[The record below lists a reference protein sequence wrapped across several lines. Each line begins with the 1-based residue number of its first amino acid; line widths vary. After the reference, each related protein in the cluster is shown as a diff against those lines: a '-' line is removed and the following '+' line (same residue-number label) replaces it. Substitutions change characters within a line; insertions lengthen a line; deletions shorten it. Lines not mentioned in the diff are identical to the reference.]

1 MQIKWTALLLAM
13 VLLLSLLP
21 AAVQAKDFVTNGTF
35 ENGLSGWEENGS
47 GAEAVPY
54 GAEDEGAYLKLAS
67 ENPMYVVQTVS
78 GLSGGGVYT
87 FWADVMG
94 KTNGFAVK
102 LEYWQGEAYVSA
114 ETKEIPATAEWKEN
128 TFDFTMP
135 DYADSVRLFL
145 RLVESGGEVCLDNVS
160 VLPQGEVKM
169 EPEPTHDDAYIETEK
184 AKEAVQL
191 LADLGIVEG
200 RAGGNFDPAAY
211 LTRAEAVTVV
221 LRLLGISATPE
232 MDTPFADVEYD
243 HWASAQ
249 IATGTK
255 LGIVNGVSETEFA
268 PEMCVTDVQF
278 IKMLVC
284 ALGYEVKARAL
295 GGYPSGYLAVAGQLE
310 LLDGIAVKNERL
322 PRGSMAVLAAN
333 SLEAPLMEVVEYG
346 SDNPEYTENEE
357 KTILNTYLHVGKTE
371 GVVNSNG
378 YIAFGGASS
387 VPLGFVAV
395 SGEKYAAGETEAVQK
410 IGRKVTAYF
419 KEIDG
424 EATLLHVRQKRGTEE
439 IVLSGEDVLD
449 KSEGNTLYYEQENR
463 EEGFV
468 LDGNTVRI
476 FNFELVTN
484 IANTI
489 LTDKNTRITA
499 VLEGDTCTFLLVER
513 HTDYVVKSVRPDE
526 NLVTPTEGT
535 SFTVDLSAKG
545 VTLTDTAGKAM
556 KLSDLKKDDVI
567 SVVAAAGGTPM
578 QVIVSRQNVTGEIT
592 EISDEVLTIGEG
604 EYTVDAS
611 AVGNFTFKV
620 GDSGTYLLDAY
631 GKIASVTELAAG
643 AKYGYLVEL
652 GMSGKGL
659 SAKVNAKLFTEDGE
673 MEVFTLAQRVRVNGT
688 PADAEKLF
696 EDTRLYSGNATVRQ
710 LIQYGQNAAEELSEI
725 EIARDG
731 TGMTAEA
738 RDAVFSYDVI
748 IPKATV
754 VNKTARVI
762 NSRYYSSPTDTKI
775 FLVPEVYTGSQD
787 DTSFAVLLDEKHA
800 QKYDNLYLYDVKGN
814 VPGAYVTYGAAQTVG
829 GGETPAIVT
838 AVSRGLGADGNAVTF
853 IKVTNNSR
861 QAVTLVAEEDFRV
874 GVIDGCMT
882 AETLG
887 TEFLPS
893 ALRPGDVVMY
903 STNAA
908 SGALTNMS
916 LVFRSETPLEIER
929 AWTME
934 YESQR
939 VPSDIDNY
947 YPIVCSYAEAEE
959 VYDYGYITH
968 VPNNKA
974 EINER
979 IYRYHSDNEGL
990 LLVGIF
996 DRKTGEF
1003 TIGKYADIA
1012 EGDMVFMHRDNYY
1025 MRLMIAYRN

>member
-1 MQIKWTALLLAM
+1 MKKKWTALLLAF
-13 VLLLSLLP
+13 VLLFSVLP
-21 AAVQAKDFVTNGTF
+21 AAVSAKDFVVNGSF
-35 ENGLSGWEENGS
+35 ESGLSGWEENGS
-47 GAEAVPY
+47 GAETVAY
-54 GAEDEGAYLKLAS
+54 GGEGEGVYLKLAS
-67 ENPMYVVQTVS
+67 ENPMYIVQTLS
-78 GLSGGGVYT
+78 GLSAGGAYT

-114 ETKEIPATAEWKEN
+114 ETKEIPVTEEWVETK
-128 TFDFTMP
+128 FDFILP
-135 DYADSVRLFL
+135 ENADSVRLFL

-160 VLPQGEVKM
+160 VLPQGEEKM
-169 EPEPTHDDAYIETEK
+169 EPEPTQDDAYIETEK

-200 RAGGNFDPAAY
+200 RADGNFESASY

-221 LRLLGISATPE
+221 LRLLGISATPG
-232 MDTPFADVEYD
+232 MSAPFTDVESD
-243 HWASAQ
+243 HWANAR

-295 GGYPSGYLAVAGQLE
+295 GGYPGGYLAVAGQLG
-310 LLDGIAVKNERL
+310 LADGITVKNDRL
-322 PRGSMAVLAAN
+322 PRGNMAILAAN

-346 SDNPEYTENEE
+346 TDNPGYAEKEE

-378 YIAFGGASS
+378 YIAFSGASS
-387 VPLGFVAV
+387 VPQGFVAID
-395 SGEKYAAGETEAVQK
+395 GEKYFAGETEAVQK

-424 EATLLHVRQKRGTEE
+424 EATLLHVRQRKGTEE

-449 KSEGNTLYYEQENR
+449 KSEGNTLYYERENK
-463 EEGFV
+463 EESFV

-476 FNFELVTN
+476 FNFDLVTN
-484 IANTI
+484 IANAI
-489 LTDKNTRITA
+489 LTDINTRITA
-499 VLEGDTCTFLLVER
+499 VLEGDTCTFLRVEQ
-513 HTDYVVKSVRPDE
+513 HTDYIVKNVRPDE
-526 NLVTPTEGT
+526 NLVTPTGST
-535 SFTVDLSAKG
+535 PFTVDTSDRG
-545 VTLTDTAGKAM
+545 VTLLDTTGKSM
-556 KLSDLKKDDVI
+556 TLSDLKKDDVL

-578 QVIVSRQNVTGEIT
+578 RVVVSRQSVTGEIT
-592 EISDEVLTIGEG
+592 EISDKMLTIGES

-611 AVGNFTFKV
+611 AEGDFTFKV

-631 GKIASVTELAAG
+631 GKIAAVTEQTAG
-643 AKYGYLVEL
+643 AKYAYLVVL
-652 GMSGKGL
+652 GMAGTGL
-659 SAKVNAKLFTEDGE
+659 SAKINAKLFTEDGE
-673 MEVFTLAQRVRVNGT
+673 MKVFPAAERVRVNGT
-688 PADAEKLF
+688 PVDAEKLL
-696 EDTRLYSGNATVRQ
+696 EDTRLYSGGAAVRQ

-731 TGMTAEA
+731 TGMTEEA
-738 RDAVFSYDVI
+738 REAVFSYDVI

-775 FLVPEVYTGSQD
+775 FLVPEVYNGPQD
-787 DTSFAVLLDEKHA
+787 DTSFAVLLNEKHA
-800 QKYDNLYLYDVKGN
+800 QKYENLYLYDVRGN

-838 AVSRGLGADGNAVTF
+838 AVSRGLDADGNTVTF
-853 IKVTNNSR
+853 IRATNNSR
-861 QAVTLVAEEDFRV
+861 QAVTLTAEEDFRV

-882 AETLG
+882 TETLG
-887 TEFLPS
+887 TELLPTV
-893 ALRPGDVVMY
+893 LRPGDIVMY

-916 LVFRSETPLEIER
+916 LVFRGETPLEIER

-939 VPSDIDNY
+939 VPSAIDNY

-990 LLVGIF
+990 LLVGVF

-1003 TIGKYADIA
+1003 TVGKYADIA
-1012 EGDMVFMHRDNYY
+1012 EGDMVFMHRDNFY